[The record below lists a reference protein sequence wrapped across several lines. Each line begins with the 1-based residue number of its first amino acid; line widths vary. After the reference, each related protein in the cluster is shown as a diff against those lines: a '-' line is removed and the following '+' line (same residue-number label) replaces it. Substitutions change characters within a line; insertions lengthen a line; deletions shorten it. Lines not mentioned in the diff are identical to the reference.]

1 MDDGENISTYS
12 VGNTIRISNETYKKP
27 IAQTGG
33 YEFKWSHEAKR
44 TGNQYWQCVKVSIF
58 LQRFLK

>member
-1 MDDGENISTYS
+1 MDDGENIATYS
-12 VGNTIRISNETYKKP
+12 VGDTIRISNETYKKP

-44 TGNQYWQCVKVSIF
+44 TGNQYWQCVK
-58 LQRFLK
+58 